1 VRFALDCAGDLP
13 KVDFDREQLRRVLTN
28 LIDNACAAVQAAGAA
43 GEVRVAT
50 RYDAAR
56 ETVRL
61 EVADDGVGIRDE
73 DRGRVFEPYYS
84 TKPHGTGLGLAI
96 VARIVADHHG
106 YVRAQRNAPRGSRFV
121 VELPVRYA

>member
-1 VRFALDCAGDLP
+1 
-13 KVDFDREQLRRVLTN
+13 VLTN
-28 LIDNACAAVQAAGAA
+28 LIDNACAAVQANGGA

-56 ETVRL
+56 ETVRV

-73 DRGRVFEPYYS
+73 DRSRVFEPYYS

-106 YVRAQRNAPRGSRFV
+106 YVRAQRGSPRGSRFV